1 MRCWVT
7 MAMIRAGKLFKMLY
21 QKSCKNINKKIVKTS
36 TQSFAAKHHYLHF
49 LEWNYVWIKKKLS
62 FLLQYF
68 VSLSNSKYFKA
79 TKIRSFKLVFT
90 TFE

>member
-1 MRCWVT
+1 

-49 LEWNYVWIKKKLS
+49 FGMKLRMNLKKIK
-62 FLLQYF
+62 FF
-68 VSLSNSKYFKA
+68 AAIFCF
-79 TKIRSFKLVFT
+79 I
-90 TFE
+90 